1 MVPTLLILATI
12 LCFVLAAGFGWAVYR
27 EQKKQDEEKGFII
40 IGSVLLFVLFPSAA
54 FTILGI
60 VLLCF
65 LLKILF

>member
-27 EQKKQDEEKGFII
+27 ERQKQKEEKGFII

>member
-1 MVPTLLILATI
+1 MLPTLLTLAII
-12 LCFVLAAGFGWAVYR
+12 LCFVLAAGFGYAVYR
-27 EQKKQDEEKGFII
+27 EQKKQKEEKGFII

-60 VLLCF
+60 ILLCV

>member
-60 VLLCF
+60 VLLCV